1 MRRSLPI
8 TLVAAVVMLL
18 ASGLIATPRAA
29 AADDLGVTA
38 WITVGSLQ
46 PAVGC
51 GVPVSVEVRTD
62 GNAVSQTD
70 VAVALFVGDDVVSTD
85 REVTD
90 GSGVAYLSIDT
101 SPLSPGG
108 SAWVDVNVA
117 GAYLTGFSLAPNSNG
132 ACDGAGEMIRSR
144 WSVPVVWVAA
154 DTSGAGSFPTYVQQR
169 NLSCEYAALQI
180 ATTAW
185 GNGVS
190 EYSFDDVVGW
200 SPDPHWG
207 YRGDITGWW
216 GNTDDYG
223 VYAEA
228 LAAALPTFGFNGY
241 VFYGQGDASGL
252 MSELDAGVP
261 TLVWF
266 GEWGDQSHYEEL
278 DGTSFKLVAGMH
290 VVVAY
295 AYDDS
300 GVYVSDPAS
309 GTLKH
314 YSWDDF
320 MYMWNVLDG
329 MALAVTPA

>member
-18 ASGLIATPRAA
+18 VSGMVVTPSAA
-29 AADDLGVTA
+29 AASDLGVTA
-38 WITVGSLQ
+38 WITIGSTN

-62 GNAVSQTD
+62 GRAVSQTD
-70 VAVALFVGDDVVSTD
+70 VTVALFVGDDAVSTD

-90 GSGVAYLSIDT
+90 GDGVAYLSIDT
-101 SPLSPGG
+101 SPLSAGG
-108 SAWVDVNVA
+108 NAWVDVNVA
-117 GAYLTGFSLAPNSNG
+117 GAYLTGFSLMPTSDG
-132 ACDGAGEMIRSR
+132 ACDGAGKMITATG
-144 WSVPVVWVAA
+144 SVPDISVASDSA
-154 DTSGAGSFPTYVQQR
+154 GAGSFPTYVQQR

-185 GNGVS
+185 GNGIS

-200 SPDPHWG
+200 SPNPHWG
-207 YRGDITGWW
+207 YRGNITGWW

-228 LAAALPTFGFNGY
+228 LAAALPTFGYNGY

-252 MSELDAGVP
+252 MSELDSGVP
-261 TLVWF
+261 TLVWL

-278 DGTSFKLVAGMH
+278 DGTRYKLTAGMH

-300 GVYVSDPAS
+300 GIYVSDPAS

-314 YSWDDF
+314 FSWDDF

-329 MALAVTPA
+329 MSLAVTPA